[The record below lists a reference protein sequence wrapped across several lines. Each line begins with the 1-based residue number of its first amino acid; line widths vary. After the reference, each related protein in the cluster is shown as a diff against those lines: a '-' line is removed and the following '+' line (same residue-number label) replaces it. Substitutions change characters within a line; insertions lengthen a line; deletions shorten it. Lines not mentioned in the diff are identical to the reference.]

1 MITSEELSKNFDVAV
16 RTIQKD
22 LKLLIDFDLI
32 EKIKAPKNKKK
43 NYFRLN
49 IDL

>member
-1 MITSEELSKNFDVAV
+1 MLTTEDLSKKFNTSV

-22 LKLLIDFDLI
+22 LKLLRDFKLV
-32 EKIKAPKNKKK
+32 ERVKAPEQGKY
-43 NYFRLN
+43 YFRLN